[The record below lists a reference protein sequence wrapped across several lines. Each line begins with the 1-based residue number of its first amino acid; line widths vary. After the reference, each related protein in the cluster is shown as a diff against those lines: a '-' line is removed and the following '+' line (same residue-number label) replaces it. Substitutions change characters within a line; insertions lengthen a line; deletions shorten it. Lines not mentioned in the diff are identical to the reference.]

1 MKRWDRDGTASDL
14 EEGVMMSY
22 GEPKRLLLS
31 QHRHLRPLLIA
42 LDKEASEVLSSESGT
57 GGQEVQ
63 ILRERIESLHREL
76 VDHFEAEEALF
87 ERELSET
94 DQWGPFRLARLRSA
108 HSRHRALLAA
118 LRADPPLLPPHSLA
132 HVASALTSEVLGQM
146 VEEECE
152 LAAGGTLQEDSALA
166 I

>member
-1 MKRWDRDGTASDL
+1 MKRLDGTGPAPDV
-14 EEGVMMSY
+14 EEAAMISN
-22 GEPKRLLLS
+22 GERKGLLLT

-42 LDKEASEVLSSESGT
+42 LDKEASEVLSSASETEGH
-57 GGQEVQ
+57 EVQ

-76 VDHFEAEEALF
+76 LDHFEAEEALF
-87 ERELSET
+87 ERELCET
-94 DQWGPFRLARLRSA
+94 DEWGPFRLARLRNA

-118 LRADPPLLPPHSLA
+118 LRAEPPLLPPHSLA

-152 LAAGGTLQEDSALA
+152 LAAGGTVQEDSALA